1 MEHTAKNINNTQ
13 IRKLT
18 CAAVC
23 LALCLIL
30 PFLTGHIP
38 QIGQALSPMH
48 IPVFLC
54 GFLCGWPYAL
64 LTGFIAPLLRNLLFQ
79 MPPMP
84 GAIAMAFE
92 LAAYGCLTGVLYP
105 IFPKKTRYIYI
116 TLVISMIG
124 GRLIWGAAR
133 FILAGLSG
141 STFPFEAFLA
151 GAVTNAIPGIILHIA
166 LIPPLV
172 AALDRAGLIFH
183 ENLNNK

>member
-1 MEHTAKNINNTQ
+1 
-13 IRKLT
+13 
-18 CAAVC
+18 
-23 LALCLIL
+23 
-30 PFLTGHIP
+30 
-38 QIGQALSPMH
+38 
-48 IPVFLC
+48 
-54 GFLCGWPYAL
+54 
-64 LTGFIAPLLRNLLFQ
+64 
-79 MPPMP
+79 MP

-92 LAAYGCLTGVLYP
+92 LAAYGCFTGVLYP

-124 GRLIWGAAR
+124 GRLVWGAAR

-183 ENLNNK
+183 EK